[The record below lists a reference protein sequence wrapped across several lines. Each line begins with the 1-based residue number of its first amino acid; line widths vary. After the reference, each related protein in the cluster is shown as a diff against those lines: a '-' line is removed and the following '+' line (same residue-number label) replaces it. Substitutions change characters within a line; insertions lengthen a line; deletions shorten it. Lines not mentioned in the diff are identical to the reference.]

1 MANRYPLVRNSVGEI
16 SELPVGDNLI
26 GVFSF
31 TYFYAS
37 GTSTLT
43 RTAGTF
49 TTISGMT
56 TSGSTPVAGT
66 YIVFFRADIEVGTL
80 NGQGETA
87 VFVGGTQVTALT
99 ADIELEVALLLGLI
113 GTARVRTGA
122 EILIGVVTVN
132 GSQDI
137 DIQYRSVD
145 GQTVTITNR
154 SFLIVRVA

>member
-1 MANRYPLVRNSVGEI
+1 MTNRYPLVRNSAGEI

-26 GVFSF
+26 GVFTF
-31 TYFYAS
+31 TYLYKT

-43 RTAGTF
+43 RTASTF
-49 TTISGMT
+49 TTITDMT

-66 YIVFFRADIEVGTL
+66 YFVFFRADIEVGDL

-87 VFVGGTQVTALT
+87 VFVGGTQVTELT
-99 ADIELEVALLLGLI
+99 AQIELEVALLLGII
-113 GTARVRTGA
+113 GTARLKIGA
-122 EILIGVVTVN
+122 GSLMGVATVN
-132 GSQDI
+132 GTQDI
-137 DIQYRSVD
+137 DVRYRSVD